1 MTNILMIHFF
11 GHFLFKTRLAERH
24 GTPCFPSSYILIIFK
39 HGTPH
44 TEVVHALQAS
54 IFGTLEARGTHV
66 FGSSRHFV
74 RNDQNKLCAHD
85 KDRKRAELW
94 VKINLFNVF
103 VMYALDSAHV
113 KVRRLKQ
120 SRSFAVLF
128 DKPGRIERQVD
139 PNTNL
144 SNLIDSNA
152 ELYMCRI

>member
-1 MTNILMIHFF
+1 M
-11 GHFLFKTRLAERH
+11 
-24 GTPCFPSSYILIIFK
+24 
-39 HGTPH
+39 
-44 TEVVHALQAS
+44 
-54 IFGTLEARGTHV
+54 

-120 SRSFAVLF
+120 SRFLPFYSTSPV
-128 DKPGRIERQVD
+128 E
-139 PNTNL
+139 
-144 SNLIDSNA
+144 
-152 ELYMCRI
+152 

>member
-1 MTNILMIHFF
+1 ML
-11 GHFLFKTRLAERH
+11 
-24 GTPCFPSSYILIIFK
+24 GT
-39 HGTPH
+39 
-44 TEVVHALQAS
+44 
-54 IFGTLEARGTHV
+54 
-66 FGSSRHFV
+66 SRHFV

-85 KDRKRAELW
+85 KNRKQAELCI
-94 VKINLFNVF
+94 KNNLFNVV

-113 KVRRLKQ
+113 KVRRLKR